1 MYLVTC
7 CGNWEMCECW
17 GVLGGVVVPH
27 TLAAPEAGAGGDV
40 GSFSLAS
47 TCPCLPVRN
56 PLYTLTRNLDLEAL
70 TRETAGGAGF
80 TAWQGAARET
90 RHLTNLETTTAAT
103 ANARLHQVRILCWL
117 LGTPAQ
123 VVSVRCSSVVVWF
136 WSPWRHTP

>member
-7 CGNWEMCECW
+7 GGNWEMCECW

-27 TLAAPEAGAGGDV
+27 TLAAPEAGAGGGV

-103 ANARLHQVRILCWL
+103 ANARLHHSLLAVGDSSSGGLCACVHP
-117 LGTPAQ
+117 PARPGRPPFGLH
-123 VVSVRCSSVVVWF
+123 VVG
-136 WSPWRHTP
+136 